1 VESHACYGYALA
13 GKTPPLCYQL
23 FTSAPTAQRNP
34 VAFAKPCKN
43 LRHVAASVILVAA
56 TFLQKSPLALN
67 AAAPSAQKVS
77 LDSPARL

>member
-1 VESHACYGYALA
+1 LPYLALCA
-13 GKTPPLCYQL
+13 LKTLAL
-23 FTSAPTAQRNP
+23 TAF
-34 VAFAKPCKN
+34 AAKPCKN

-67 AAAPSAQKVS
+67 AAAPSAKKVS